1 MTLPAES
8 PRSAAS
14 APAGRSLI
22 AADVTITGDIGSEGT
37 VEIMGR
43 VEGKIAARTVVV
55 GIEGSINGSI
65 AADTVELRGNLSGK
79 LSCASLILR
88 ATAQVHA
95 DVNYQTVS
103 IESGAQ
109 IEGRF
114 TRAKT

>member
-8 PRSAAS
+8 PRTAAT
-14 APAGRSLI
+14 PAGRSLI
-22 AADVTITGDIGSEGT
+22 SQDVTITGDIGSEGT

-43 VEGKIAARTVVV
+43 VEGKIAARVVVV
-55 GIEGSINGSI
+55 GTEGSINGSV
-65 AADTVELRGNLSGK
+65 AAETVDLRGSLTGK
-79 LSCASLILR
+79 LSCANLTLR
-88 ATAQVHA
+88 ATAQVQA
-95 DVNYQTVS
+95 DVNYQIVT